1 MNVRMAILAGGILS
15 LAVVATAL
23 VGPEPLAGQSGQEP
37 VFGSERQIYAE
48 SPSVHQ
54 QSQPPAFGSVQDLY
68 NERSDTVQQPTQP
81 QPAARP
87 QFFLPEGQQRS
98 IYTAAGQG
106 TNAGQIQQV
115 QQVQQY
121 QPQQQQY
128 QAQPR
133 QQYQPQQRYQ
143 PRQQPQYQPRQQYQP
158 QQQPQQYQGQQQ
170 VAAQP
175 QQQPQET
182 EIQRQLRML
191 YNKGGQRMPEMNM
204 NRLGNPNQQQRI
216 SAQGRDISRKS
227 PGRAT
232 MPQQPQPRVQQ
243 PRVQQT
249 SSGLSFLNKLNPFA
263 KDDKPKQQQPSN
275 YRLRRKPYQPKVY
288 RNSNYG
294 RHSNRRT
301 QPVAQNPQLQRVP
314 QQQQQPQ
321 YQPRQTQYVAQPQQ
335 RRQRV
340 APTPPQ
346 YPYTAQP
353 PANNRQP
360 NTVRNTQP
368 PMQQRSNQNAG
379 SQQFQAKPSKEEDI
393 PVLFDEKSTPQKQ
406 VSPPPRQTQ
415 PVVRQPRLGTGT
427 ANPFPGV
434 ASPKGSQPAPKTSPM
449 PGPMFTE
456 NPPPP
461 TNPVIKKQVKAP
473 QPPVETKK
481 PQPKTGGSTVNPF
494 ENIGTKNDPENPFA
508 APGKPATKKPEP
520 KKKEDNPFVK
530 TKKPQ
535 GPPPKLKI
543 YSAQDIR
550 KRFKPTRASVK
561 KEKETEYKPR
571 VKNDKPKQN
580 SHADKMRRI
589 VARRGLAGFRG
600 FCPVVLRDRRSLAD
614 GKPEHHAKFEGRT
627 YFFSSA
633 GSRTVFLRSP
643 KKYAP
648 AKMGLDVVRMAEGGE
663 SVEGSLEHA
672 AWYKDRLYFFTSAT
686 TLRIFVKS
694 PQKYL
699 Q

>member
-23 VGPEPLAGQSGQEP
+23 IGPEPLAGQTGQEP
-37 VFGSERQIYAE
+37 VFGSEQ
-48 SPSVHQ
+48 H
-54 QSQPPAFGSVQDLY
+54 LY
-68 NERSDTVQQPTQP
+68 NARSDAPPQQAQS

-87 QFFLPEGQQRS
+87 QFFLPEGKQRS

-106 TNAGQIQQV
+106 TNAGHIQQV
-115 QQVQQY
+115 QQVQ
-121 QPQQQQY
+121 
-128 QAQPR
+128 A
-133 QQYQPQQRYQ
+133 
-143 PRQQPQYQPRQQYQP
+143 QQPQYQPR
-158 QQQPQQYQGQQQ
+158 GRQQ

-175 QQQPQET
+175 RQQPQET

-191 YNKGGQRMPEMNM
+191 YNKGGQQMPEMDI
-204 NRLGNPNQQQRI
+204 NRIGNPHQQQRI

-227 PGRAT
+227 TRGALT
-232 MPQQPQPRVQQ
+232 PQQPQQ
-243 PRVQQT
+243 RVQQT
-249 SSGLSFLNKLNPFA
+249 SSGLSFLKKLNPFA
-263 KDDKPKQQQPSN
+263 SKDKPKPKKPSN
-275 YRLRRKPYQPKVY
+275 IRLRRRPYQPKVY
-288 RNSNYG
+288 RNANYG

-314 QQQQQPQ
+314 QQRTQ

-346 YPYTAQP
+346 FPYQAQP
-353 PANNRQP
+353 RTNQKP
-360 NTVRNTQP
+360 NTVRNVQQP
-368 PMQQRSNQNAG
+368 KQRRSNQNVRPQQ
-379 SQQFQAKPSKEEDI
+379 SQTKPSKEEDI
-393 PVLFDEKSTPQKQ
+393 PVLFDEKTTQQ
-406 VSPPPRQTQ
+406 QQATPPPRQKQ

-434 ASPKGSQPAPKTSPM
+434 ASPKVSQPATKTQ

-456 NPPPP
+456 NPPKPS
-461 TNPVIKKQVKAP
+461 NPVIKKQVKAP
-473 QPPVETKK
+473 QPPVVTKK
-481 PQPKTGGSTVNPF
+481 TEPKKSNSTSNPF
-494 ENIGTKNDPENPFA
+494 ESAGTNNDVDNPFA
-508 APGKPATKKPEP
+508 TPGKPKKKSEP
-520 KKKEDNPFVK
+520 KKSDDNPFVK

-561 KEKETEYKPR
+561 KETEYKPR
-571 VKNDKPKQN
+571 VKNDKPKQD